1 MENSIDTN
9 LSVSEKEEGVI
20 LEELKANNP
29 ELFRLISDTFV
40 PDTGY
45 SISDSYELVTDEGS
59 YTVSPRTKELAAI
72 AYAIKSK
79 LPEVATG
86 YTRVWRGNRD
96 KEVGKNPSYT
106 SSLIGIALPFLL
118 SYRGPLSYVDVP
130 TVILPSLQSGPAGT
144 SVEYTVP
151 KELLTG
157 VQVVGFSKEDASALI
172 ANAEISR
179 EVQEGNNPWGAT
191 WA

>member
-1 MENSIDTN
+1 M
-9 LSVSEKEEGVI
+9 
-20 LEELKANNP
+20 EELKASNP
-29 ELFRLISDTFV
+29 ELYRLISDTYFS
-40 PDTGY
+40 TAGY

-106 SSLIGIALPFLL
+106 SSLVGIALPFLL

-130 TVILPSLQSGPAGT
+130 TAILSSLQSGPAGT
-144 SVEYTVP
+144 SFEYMVP

-179 EVQEGNNPWGAT
+179 EVKEGNNPWGAT